1 MENMLQ
7 CGTHRQVNTRN
18 SSIEGLQR
26 IQAEGEVSIDS
37 ICMVKIIFLTE
48 LLFDSIFYLEQFLIR
63 ILSK

>member
-7 CGTHRQVNTRN
+7 CGTHRQENTRN